1 MSDHVK
7 EGLIQAASNPKVA
20 TAVAA
25 GAGSTGFFSY
35 LDQIQGVLSIV
46 SMGVGILTA
55 SIVCAIQLIKL
66 KRTWQAYKKGEL
78 EP

>member
-1 MSDHVK
+1 MLEHAK
-7 EGLIQAASNPKVA
+7 EEIINAASNPKVA
-20 TAVAA
+20 ALVAA

-35 LDQIQGVLSIV
+35 LDKIQGVLSIV